1 MSLGGFD
8 GVELVVADFRE
19 VGATL
24 FYCNKCGGHCKVYYN
39 PRKGLEVCGRA
50 SRSRCANTSSLVPH
64 P

>member
-39 PRKGLEVCGRA
+39 PRKGLEVCGL
-50 SRSRCANTSSLVPH
+50 SLIH
-64 P
+64 I

>member
-1 MSLGGFD
+1 MSSPG
-8 GVELVVADFRE
+8 RP
-19 VGATL
+19 GAGALSQRPTTL

-50 SRSRCANTSSLVPH
+50 SRSRCANTSSLVPR

>member
-39 PRKGLEVCGRA
+39 CLLYTSPSPRD
-50 SRSRCANTSSLVPH
+50 S
-64 P
+64 